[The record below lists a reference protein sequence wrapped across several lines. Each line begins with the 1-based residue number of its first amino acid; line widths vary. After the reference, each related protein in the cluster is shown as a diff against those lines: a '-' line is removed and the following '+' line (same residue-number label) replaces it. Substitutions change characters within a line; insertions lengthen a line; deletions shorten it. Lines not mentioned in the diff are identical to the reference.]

1 MQDTSGLTLEMTVKN
16 VGTGEVMIIAAAVP
30 AATFTQKE
38 KDISPK
44 EEEEDYGII
53 QN

>member
-1 MQDTSGLTLEMTVKN
+1 
-16 VGTGEVMIIAAAVP
+16 MIIAAAVP

-44 EEEEDYGII
+44 EEEEEPGVIH
-53 QN
+53 N